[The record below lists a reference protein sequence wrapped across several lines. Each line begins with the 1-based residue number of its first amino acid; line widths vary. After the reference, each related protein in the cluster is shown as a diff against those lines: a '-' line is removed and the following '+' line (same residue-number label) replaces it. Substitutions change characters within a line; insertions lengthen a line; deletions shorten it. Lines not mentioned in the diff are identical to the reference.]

1 MPLRDGFP
9 SRRFLPFGTANG
21 RTIISVGRCGEYGL
35 PDMIVGTALGMAPL
49 CRSPSKISASL
60 RMPSP
65 TIMISARLRR
75 RRPANQRRA

>member
-49 CRSPSKISASL
+49 CRSPSTFDGN
-60 RMPSP
+60 P
-65 TIMISARLRR
+65 TSDRGRPRL
-75 RRPANQRRA
+75 

>member
-35 PDMIVGTALGMAPL
+35 PDMIVGTTLGMAPL

-60 RMPSP
+60 RMP
-65 TIMISARLRR
+65 
-75 RRPANQRRA
+75 